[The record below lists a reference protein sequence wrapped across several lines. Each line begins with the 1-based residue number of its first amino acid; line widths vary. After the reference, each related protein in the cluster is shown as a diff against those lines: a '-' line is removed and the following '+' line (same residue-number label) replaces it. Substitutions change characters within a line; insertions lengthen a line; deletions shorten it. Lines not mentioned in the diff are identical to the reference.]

1 MKTHWVARI
10 NYLLA
15 WDRGMNFDNSKLVHY
30 ILINTKDTYFLGAKL
45 VYYSKVLRDF
55 SCMMSARLSS

>member
-1 MKTHWVARI
+1 MKTQWVSGI

-15 WDRGMNFDNSKLVHY
+15 WDRGMIFDNSKLVHY
-30 ILINTKDTYFLGAKL
+30 ITKDTYFLGAKL

-55 SCMMSARLSS
+55 SRVMSARLNS

>member
-1 MKTHWVARI
+1 MKTLWVSGI

-15 WDRGMNFDNSKLVHY
+15 WDRSMNFDNSKLVHY
-30 ILINTKDTYFLGAKL
+30 ILIRKIHIFLGAKL

>member
-1 MKTHWVARI
+1 MKTLWVSGI

-15 WDRGMNFDNSKLVHY
+15 WDRGMNFDDSKLVHY
-30 ILINTKDTYFLGAKL
+30 ILIRKINVFLGAKL

-55 SCMMSARLSS
+55 SRMMSARLNS

>member
-1 MKTHWVARI
+1 MKTLWVSGI

-15 WDRGMNFDNSKLVHY
+15 WDRGTNFYNSKLVHY
-30 ILINTKDTYFLGAKL
+30 ILIRKINIFLGAKL
-45 VYYSKVLRDF
+45 VYYSKVLSDF

>member
-1 MKTHWVARI
+1 MKTLWVSGI

-15 WDRGMNFDNSKLVHY
+15 WDRGMNLDNSKLVHY
-30 ILINTKDTYFLGAKL
+30 ILIRKIHIFLGAKL

-55 SCMMSARLSS
+55 SRMMSARLSS

>member
-1 MKTHWVARI
+1 MKTLWVSGI

-15 WDRGMNFDNSKLVHY
+15 WDRGMNFNNSKLVHC
-30 ILINTKDTYFLGAKL
+30 ILIRKINIFLGAKL

-55 SCMMSARLSS
+55 SCMMCARLSS

>member
-1 MKTHWVARI
+1 MKRHWDSGI

-30 ILINTKDTYFLGAKL
+30 ILIGKIHIFWEQNWFIIL
-45 VYYSKVLRDF
+45 
-55 SCMMSARLSS
+55 RLSGILVA